1 MKYVWRQISWM
12 GRKREEERDIFFD
25 DLSAHLIWY
34 KKGKYNIHM
43 TYTLMQL

>member
-1 MKYVWRQISWM
+1 M
-12 GRKREEERDIFFD
+12 GRKREEERDIFLD